1 MWESFLPYPVLCL
14 LFLLSYLQFTSS
26 LSLNSSSQSRKLC
39 SSEESYALLNFK
51 NSISINSSASS
62 HCDNYAV
69 SYPRTAS
76 WKQGSDCCSWDGVT
90 CDTFTGHV
98 TSLDLSSSWLLGTLE
113 VNSSLFLLQHL
124 RNLSLAC
131 NNFQGSRMSSNFG
144 QFTYLTH
151 LDLSSNNLSGV
162 LNIDMFSKLK
172 NLKSVYLSNNSLSLL
187 SLASHSNVNFTLPKL
202 EDFRCS
208 SCNITEFPSFL
219 KASENLKFLDLSN
232 NSIPGRLGESE
243 LWHNMFHLDLSNNN
257 LRSFDQISSMFL
269 QYLDLHSNLLRGS
282 LVPLPPTTR
291 FISVAN
297 NKLTGEIPS
306 SFCSFNSIEYIDLS
320 SNSFSG
326 MIPECLANHGELLWL
341 NLRMNN
347 FYGSIPQTFSMCH
360 RLMSLKFNGN
370 QLEGPLPQSLA
381 NCSSLQVLD
390 AGNNRIED
398 SFPHW
403 LATLPDLRI
412 LILRSNR
419 FHGSIDDSKTRLPF
433 PKLRILDIS
442 HNLFTGN
449 LPTTYFKNF
458 KAMMGHELGF
468 IEDVQDYM
476 TSALT
481 GSDYTTDRTLINIT
495 YMDLSDNQFEGRIPD
510 AVGNLDGLHAL
521 NFSHNNLKGN
531 IPSTFGNMRDLESLD
546 LSSNKLEGEIPSQ
559 LVNLHYLV
567 VLNLSYNRLVGPI
580 PQERQFAMFGDD
592 SYIGNLGLSK
602 QRSNDESPEPKPTI
616 LQEEPKSKVSWGSYI
631 WNWFD
636 WKIIMLGYGSGIVI
650 GLSMAYI
657 VFTTGKP
664 WWFVSMVE
672 REAIKLN
679 GRNKG
684 RRRRRN

>member
-291 FISVAN
+291 
-297 NKLTGEIPS
+297 
-306 SFCSFNSIEYIDLS
+306 S
-320 SNSFSG
+320 SNSFSSMKMFLLVVMVLVIG
-326 MIPECLANHGELLWL
+326 LDLALSSCNINEFPE
-341 NLRMNN
+341 M
-347 FYGSIPQTFSMCH
+347 
-360 RLMSLKFNGN
+360 
-370 QLEGPLPQSLA
+370 
-381 NCSSLQVLD
+381 
-390 AGNNRIED
+390 
-398 SFPHW
+398 
-403 LATLPDLRI
+403 
-412 LILRSNR
+412 
-419 FHGSIDDSKTRLPF
+419 
-433 PKLRILDIS
+433 
-442 HNLFTGN
+442 
-449 LPTTYFKNF
+449 
-458 KAMMGHELGF
+458 
-468 IEDVQDYM
+468 
-476 TSALT
+476 
-481 GSDYTTDRTLINIT
+481 
-495 YMDLSDNQFEGRIPD
+495 LST
-510 AVGNLDGLHAL
+510 A
-521 NFSHNNLKGN
+521 NNLW
-531 IPSTFGNMRDLESLD
+531 SLD
-546 LSSNKLEGEIPSQ
+546 LSANKIHGHIPNWLFNIST
-559 LVNLHYLV
+559 LSS
-567 VLNLSYNRLVGPI
+567 LNLSHNFLTCLEWFPW
-580 PQERQFAMFGDD
+580 E
-592 SYIGNLGLSK
+592 NLQYLDL
-602 QRSNDESPEPKPTI
+602 RSNLLQGQLPAPPPFLRDFFSP
-616 LQEEPKSKVSWGSYI
+616 
-631 WNWFD
+631 D
-636 WKIIMLGYGSGIVI
+636 AWKMLVNNSCWETVGARFSNCSCV
-650 GLSMAYI
+650 
-657 VFTTGKP
+657 
-664 WWFVSMVE
+664 
-672 REAIKLN
+672 
-679 GRNKG
+679 
-684 RRRRRN
+684 